1 MTTDDA
7 AQALQNFADGD
18 AVESAENIAKAFELA
33 GERISSSLERA
44 AKSGEFSFNTLAE
57 SITRDLAKLA
67 VTELFTNPL
76 EQAAIGGL
84 GKFLGASLTGGFQKP
99 AVNVNMTVSGVS
111 NPDSFKKSQGQISAQ
126 LARAV
131 ADGQRFT

>member
-1 MTTDDA
+1 MNTDDA

-18 AVESAENIAKAFELA
+18 AIESAENIARAFELA

-57 SITRDLAKLA
+57 SITRDLAKFA

-76 EQAAIGGL
+76 EQAIGGL
-84 GKFLGASLTGGFQKP
+84 GKSLGASLSGGFQKP

>member
-18 AVESAENIAKAFELA
+18 AIESAENIARAFELA

-44 AKSGEFSFNTLAE
+44 AKSGALSFHTLAE

-67 VTELFTNPL
+67 VTELFTNTL
-76 EQAAIGGL
+76 EQAIGGL
-84 GKFLGASLTGGFQKP
+84 GQSLGASLTGGFQKP
-99 AVNVNMTVSGVS
+99 AVNVNMTVSGVG

>member
-1 MTTDDA
+1 MNTDDA

-18 AVESAENIAKAFELA
+18 AIESAENIARAFELA

-76 EQAAIGGL
+76 EQAIGGL

>member
-57 SITRDLAKLA
+57 SITRDLAKLT

-76 EQAAIGGL
+76 EQAIGGL
-84 GKFLGASLTGGFQKP
+84 SKSLGASLTGDFQKP

-131 ADGQRFT
+131 AEGQRFT